1 LEEEA
6 VGTVEWSELL
16 KWVPQEKAQAEFQAP
31 NQHEDAA
38 DGTSPKAPAAPIQA
52 EKRNLTLASL

>member
-1 LEEEA
+1 M
-6 VGTVEWSELL
+6 GTVEWSELL